1 MGLGKAPQL
10 ADRII
15 RQISRVMGM
24 VAVIILVVMM
34 LLTVAEVFLR
44 YVFNRPILGC
54 TEYIEY
60 LMVFVGFLGLA
71 WCASKGMHIKVELL
85 VGRFSE
91 RAQEIFNTA
100 NALLVIAICVVII
113 WRSFVESNDA
123 RLIHW
128 ASTITNIPWYPFYY
142 VIALGFI
149 LLLLVM
155 ITVLVKSLIK
165 AVKK

>member
-1 MGLGKAPQL
+1 MGSAKSSQL
-10 ADRII
+10 ADKII
-15 RQISRVMGM
+15 RQIS
-24 VAVIILVVMM
+24 LVVGMAAVFFLIAMM

-44 YVFNRPILGC
+44 YFFNRPILGC

-71 WCASKGMHIKVELL
+71 WCASKEMHIKVDIL
-85 VGRFSE
+85 VGRFPE
-91 RAQEIFNTA
+91 RVREILKTI
-100 NALLVIAICVVII
+100 NALFVIAICILVI
-113 WRSFVESNDA
+113 WRSLVESVDA

-128 ASTITNIPWYPFYY
+128 TSTITYIPWYPFYY

-155 ITVLVKSLIK
+155 ITIFVKSFIK
-165 AVKK
+165 VVKK